1 MMTKVKSTKIAWIL
15 SDRENEFRLKLVSGK
30 TGVDR
35 DVRSPDIHRPGLAL
49 AGYLK
54 FFPKDRIQVL
64 GKNEIS
70 YLNHLG
76 KKEMESALSKLSWGS
91 IPCMVVTNSQPV
103 PALLRRMSNARGVP
117 ILVTSMETGA
127 FIRVLTEYLNFALA
141 AEKTVHATLVD
152 VFGMGLLLTGVPG
165 IGKSEAALALV
176 ERGHRLVADDTVRIV
191 KQSNNILIGSSCNP
205 PEAGLSHHMEIKG
218 VGLVDVYAI
227 YGITAIRLQKRIEVE
242 VELVKWTRATSE
254 VRLGMEE
261 ETREIMGV
269 GIPYVHI
276 PLIPG
281 KNVAILCEVVARTQ
295 LLKVWGYNPAVEFDE
310 KLIRLMGGHEE
321 MDWE

>member
-1 MMTKVKSTKIAWIL
+1 MAKVKSTKVAWIL
-15 SDRENEFRLKLVSGK
+15 SDRENEFRLKVVSGK
-30 TGVDR
+30 EGLERTIK
-35 DVRSPDIHRPGLAL
+35 SPDIHRPGLAL

-64 GKNEIS
+64 GKNEIA

-76 KKEMESALSKLSWGS
+76 KKELEAALSKLSWKN
-91 IPCMVVTNSQPV
+91 IPCMIVTNSQPV
-103 PALLRRMSNARGVP
+103 PAVLRRMSDAKAVP
-117 ILVTSMETGA
+117 ILVTALETGTC
-127 FIRVLTEYLNFALA
+127 IRVLTEYLGFALA
-141 AEKTVHATLVD
+141 SERTVHATLVD
-152 VFGMGLLLTGVPG
+152 VFGMGLLLTGAPG

-176 ERGHRLVADDTVRIV
+176 ERGHRLVADDTVKIV
-191 KQSNNILIGSSCNP
+191 KQSNNILIGSCCNP

-227 YGITAIRLQKRIEVE
+227 YGITAIRLQKRVEVE
-242 VELVKWTRATSE
+242 VELVKWTHATSE

-261 ETREIMGV
+261 ETTDIMGV
-269 GIPYVHI
+269 KIPYLHI
-276 PLIPG
+276 PLVPG
-281 KNVAILCEVVARTQ
+281 KNVAILCEVVARNQ